1 MDAQR
6 TDAGSF
12 QTGGRR
18 AATDWS
24 RSLRGLHAEMVEAA
38 SAENGLELV
47 AELAAEAV
55 AGSVA
60 IVAPRLGGP
69 WLAPAG
75 HLPEAE
81 LERLVGEVMA
91 RVADPRVA
99 ASASL
104 LKEAPIVIAGEVVG
118 IVALLRPP
126 AGSTVAGDGGDGGS
140 ALGELRTDGVTGVDD
155 ATVAPHATKVI
166 HLAAMAA
173 LTGVVVAEARA
184 QAGATLEP
192 SARSSAASTSEA
204 HRGGGT
210 YRLLLRM
217 MASHPQE
224 VQMLYEST
232 VAALVGYDEQYGSDL
247 VRTLQTYLANNCK
260 MSSTAAALFAHRH
273 TIAYRLERIRELT
286 GLDPSDSEDRER
298 LGLGLK
304 AYRMFHRQLRR

>member
-18 AATDWS
+18 VATDWS

-55 AGSVA
+55 DGPVA
-60 IVAPRLGGP
+60 IIAPRLGGP

-75 HLPEAE
+75 HLSGAE
-81 LERLVGEVMA
+81 LERLVGEVIA
-91 RVADPRVA
+91 RVADPRA
-99 ASASL
+99 AAPASL

-118 IVALLRPP
+118 IVALLRQS
-126 AGSTVAGDGGDGGS
+126 AASIVAGVGDDADGVR
-140 ALGELRTDGVTGVDD
+140 GELRTDGVAGIDD
-155 ATVAPHATKVI
+155 AIVAPHATKVI

-173 LTGVVVAEARA
+173 LTGAVVAEARA
-184 QAGATLEP
+184 EVGAPLEP
-192 SARSSAASTSEA
+192 SERSDAASTSEA
-204 HRGGGT
+204 QRGGGT

-224 VQMLYEST
+224 VQSLYEST
-232 VAALVGYDEQYGSDL
+232 VAALVGYDEQYGTDL
-247 VRTLQTYLANNCK
+247 VRTLRTYLANNCK
-260 MSSTAAALFAHRH
+260 MSSTAGALFAHRH
-273 TIAYRLERIRELT
+273 TIAYRLERIRGLT

-304 AYRMFHRQLRR
+304 AYRMFHAQLRR